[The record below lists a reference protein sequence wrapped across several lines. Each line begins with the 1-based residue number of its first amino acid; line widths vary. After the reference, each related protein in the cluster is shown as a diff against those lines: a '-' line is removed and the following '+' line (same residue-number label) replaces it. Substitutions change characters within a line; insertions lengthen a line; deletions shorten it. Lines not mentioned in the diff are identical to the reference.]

1 MSADDVCNSQQNDAK
16 PPPVAETIRAKQLEI
31 CDDQG
36 RCVIR
41 LGSVDGAPFAFFYDA
56 AGQERLSL
64 VLNHHFHPNIGM
76 FGPDGDLKVGMGVND
91 EMGTGINILDATHL
105 RLHAGVTPD
114 GRVHLRTFGEG
125 VKVDLPPKEPP
136 PSPPQVGVKRRVD
149 HD

>member
-1 MSADDVCNSQQNDAK
+1 MGADDVCRPQPNDAEK
-16 PPPVAETIRAKQLEI
+16 PPVSETIRTKGLEI

-41 LGSVDGAPFAFFYDA
+41 LGSIDGAPFAFFYDA

-76 FGPDGDLKVGMGVND
+76 FGPDGNLAVGMGVN
-91 EMGTGINILDATHL
+91 EGMGTGINILDATHL

-114 GRVHLRTFGEG
+114 GRVYLRTFGEG
-125 VKVDLPPKEPP
+125 MKVDVPPTEPP
-136 PSPPQVGVKRRVD
+136 TAS
-149 HD
+149 